1 MLCFSKHRI
10 FDECR
15 HHHFSAHRATLTASI
30 YDRVY
35 AIFLPLAAGSL
46 IINRAKTVETV
57 PVKCHVERDK
67 TMSVTRHRNVWNLAD
82 IEHNTIPS
90 KKGLRGALSIYLP
103 DIDSS

>member
-35 AIFLPLAAGSL
+35 AIFLPLAAGTL

-82 IEHNTIPS
+82 IELNAIPS
-90 KKGLRGALSIYLP
+90 KKGLRVAL
-103 DIDSS
+103 